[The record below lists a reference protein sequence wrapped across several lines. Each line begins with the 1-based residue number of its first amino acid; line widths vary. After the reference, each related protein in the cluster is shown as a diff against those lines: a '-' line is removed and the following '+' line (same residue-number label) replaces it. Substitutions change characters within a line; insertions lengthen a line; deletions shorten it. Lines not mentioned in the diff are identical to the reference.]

1 MSKYRVRFLGIDAP
15 PTFGHS
21 TVAPSYATYEV
32 IRPDGSTLRLLQPCL
47 VGEARRVNGSPV
59 WGWDG
64 DTTHPT
70 LTPSYCCTLG
80 STDGNLRLHWFLIR
94 GVIQPC
100 GDAEMGLIP
109 E

>member
-1 MSKYRVRFLGIDAP
+1 MSKYRVRFIGIEGP
-15 PTFGHS
+15 PTFGHG

-47 VGEARRVNGSPV
+47 VGEARHVNGSPV

-64 DTTHPT
+64 DMAAPT
-70 LTPSYCCTLG
+70 LTPSYLCKLG
-80 STDGNLRLHWFLIR
+80 RESGNLRLHWFLIR

-100 GDAEMGLIP
+100 GDNEAEVAP
-109 E
+109 